1 MIDKDNEKQ
10 LNIFDIPDSFIPK
23 DMRIYFPSWNN
34 IPPPDQSIL
43 KINDTSLL
51 SKGSVLSLCAAPGV
65 GKSSIMEAFV
75 SSHLNQESDSLGV
88 KISLNPER
96 NKILLCDTERSVWES
111 HKAWSKL
118 MKRAKIPINST
129 DGKCLSFA
137 NVKALSINERKN
149 FVTEFAEN
157 NKDLALIIFDGGAD
171 FMNNTN
177 DLDESNNFIAW
188 INSFNPHISFMF
200 TVHTNPTDN
209 KPRGHFGS
217 EICRRSQTILLA
229 RRKGDIFEI
238 TTDFEHGKNR
248 HAKHETWSYKYCQ
261 ETDMFVSTNEEY
273 IPKKANSK
281 HKELAEQI
289 WKDKP
294 RLAFSEILKK
304 IGERTNRD
312 PKQSKSLFFDQFRD
326 KICRKVTV
334 EDVALWEMIK

>member
-23 DMRIYFPSWNN
+23 DMRVYFPSWNN
-34 IPPPDQSIL
+34 IPPPDQSIV

-65 GKSSIMEAFV
+65 GKSSIMEAFI
-75 SSHLNQESDSLGV
+75 SSHLNQESDSLSV

-96 NKILLCDTERSVWES
+96 NKILFCDTERSPWES

-129 DGKCLSFA
+129 DDKCLSFA
-137 NVKALSINERKN
+137 NVKALSIDERKN

-171 FMNNTN
+171 FVNNTN
-177 DLDESNNFIAW
+177 DLEESNNFINW

-229 RRKGDIFEI
+229 RRKGDVFEI

-248 HAKHETWSYKYCQ
+248 HAKHETWNYKYCQ
-261 ETDMFVSTNEEY
+261 ETDMFVSFSEEY
-273 IPKKANSK
+273 IPIKANIK
-281 HKELAEQI
+281 YKDLADKI
-289 WKDKP
+289 WGDKD
-294 RLAFSEILKK
+294 LMSFSEILKQ
-304 IGERTNRD
+304 IGVLMD
-312 PKQSKSLFFDQFRD
+312 KSYDSSKSIFFRQFKD
-326 KICRKVTV
+326 KIC
-334 EDVALWEMIK
+334 IKIESDNMWKLI